1 MDKKNYNVYGIVFGT
16 ACEMPTEQRNN
27 PWLLCHAIADAVVAY
42 IENMPSVPHAPVQPR
57 DIFDTEHTD
66 DLPAEIKPKKLT
78 PKPVPEP
85 DPVEPEP
92 ELPLIDAIWVER
104 TIDLVNNYIGS
115 YSNPCSTSVGQ
126 CRRPCVQTE
135 LWLYD
140 KNTDTLSVVDAEFDT
155 LEKLHACLDPH
166 VEYAKKHR
174 TPPTW
179 IDPEIERQS
188 EKLVVE
194 CRAHRA
200 ARANTDA
207 NLADGK
213 PVDTIGKSRLEQYV
227 ELYNM
232 GFKPSRIA
240 TEMGISQQGAY
251 SYKNLARKKGL
262 IK

>member
-1 MDKKNYNVYGIVFGT
+1 MDPKNYNVYGIVFGT

-42 IENMPSVPHAPVQPR
+42 IANMPSVPHAPVQPR

-66 DLPAEIKPKKLT
+66 DLPAEIKPKKPT

-92 ELPLIDAIWVER
+92 ELPLIDVIWAER

-179 IDPEIERQS
+179 ED
-188 EKLVVE
+188 K
-194 CRAHRA
+194 AT
-200 ARANTDA
+200 NDA
-207 NLADGK
+207 MDNLAAECKKHREKRAKKDEMLK
-213 PVDTIGKSRLEQYV
+213 ITTQPKKSRLDQFV
-227 ELYNM
+227 EMYNM

-240 TEMGISQQGAY
+240 SEMGISLQGTY

-262 IK
+262 I